1 MTHIVKT
8 GDILII
14 SSDGL
19 FDNLYEDEIALIV
32 DNHIKE
38 SAAATKQTL
47 TSIETVKTATAT
59 AATTTTTTTMTT
71 TTITSIIAQSVRNNC
86 LKNSNDHEQ
95 KADAIIK
102 TTSTVNQ
109 TKSSNI
115 TSDLLNSA
123 CELLIQKASKG

>member
-1 MTHIVKT
+1 LLRPDDSVCMTHIVKT

-38 SAAATKQTL
+38 NAIKVFKSSA
-47 TSIETVKTATAT
+47 TVKTETSIS
-59 AATTTTTTTMTT
+59 
-71 TTITSIIAQSVRNNC
+71 TTIMSIDELNSQ
-86 LKNSNDHEQ
+86 KNPSNLVDHKE
-95 KADAIIK
+95 KADVILA
-102 TTSTVNQ
+102 TTVNQ
-109 TKSSNI
+109 TKSFI